1 MKISVVRGG
10 GLSGV
15 MQTTTADSDALAPHD
30 GEALRAKVHQ
40 ASFFDLPPDAG
51 GSPGGA
57 DRFVYA
63 VTVEDDDRAH
73 TVRRAEPDLPDGLG
87 ALIDWVSSVP
97 GRRDELSPPGD
108 TTTPR

>member
-1 MKISVVRGG
+1 MKVSVVRGG
-10 GLSGV
+10 GLAGV
-15 MQTTTADSDALAPHD
+15 VQTTIADSDTLAPEHAAQLRRKVD
-30 GEALRAKVHQ
+30 EAG
-40 ASFFDLPPDAG
+40 FFGLPGDTG
-51 GSPGGA
+51 RSPGTP
-57 DRFVYA
+57 DRFLYA